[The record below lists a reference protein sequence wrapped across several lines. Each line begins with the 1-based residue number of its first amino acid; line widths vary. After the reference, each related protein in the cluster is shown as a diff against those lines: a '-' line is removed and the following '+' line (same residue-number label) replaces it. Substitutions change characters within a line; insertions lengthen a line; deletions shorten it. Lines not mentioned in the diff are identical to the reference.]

1 MYQKTQEKEEI
12 AQLKAQ
18 IAELHERD
26 RRREEQMELLHQ
38 RLAEY
43 IAQHG
48 MPPSSSG
55 IESWSG

>member
-1 MYQKTQEKEEI
+1 MYQKAQEKEEI
-12 AQLKAQ
+12 AQLKTQ

-26 RRREEQMELLHQ
+26 RRREEQMELLNQ

-48 MPPSSSG
+48 TTPSSSG
-55 IESWSG
+55 GES